1 MTAVRLGA
9 LLMIGSA
16 ACWAL
21 GLVASKAVL
30 DGTDVSSTSI
40 LTVQLGSSVAV
51 LVAVAAAR
59 RQRVAG
65 AWRDGWTGVLE
76 PGIAYHLSLAGLA
89 TTSAANATVI
99 ASLEPVV
106 IPALA
111 WWLLRTRPTRLQW
124 SMTSLATVGA
134 LVVAWDGAG
143 GESSVVGDV
152 LVFASV
158 VAAALYVVLS
168 HRQVEHHDPL
178 TLAAAQQGWA
188 LGLCLVVAVV
198 ADAGGVTAWPSG
210 AAETLAIAGSG
221 LLNYAVPFVLYLA
234 ALRYL
239 PVASAAGYL
248 SSIPVFG
255 LAASAALLGESVSV
269 VQVVGAVVVVLA
281 LVGLTRRPAPTGA
294 DAAPEQAG
302 VAAVAPGD

>member
-1 MTAVRLGA
+1 MTRPRLGA
-9 LLMIGSA
+9 LLMLASA

-30 DGTDVSSTSI
+30 DGTGASATSI
-40 LTVQLGSSVAV
+40 LTAQLGASVAV
-51 LVAVAAAR
+51 LVAVVVAR
-59 RQRVAG
+59 RQRLAP
-65 AWRDGWTGVLE
+65 ALRDGWTGLLE
-76 PGIAYHLSLAGLA
+76 PGIAYHLSLVGLVS
-89 TTSAANATVI
+89 TSAANATVI

-106 IPALA
+106 IPVLA
-111 WWLLRTRPTRLQW
+111 WWLLRMRPTRLQW

-134 LVVAWDGAG
+134 IVVAWDGG
-143 GESSVVGDV
+143 GGDASVVGDMF
-152 LVFASV
+152 VFASV

-168 HRQVEHHDPL
+168 HRQVQHHDPL

-198 ADAGGVTAWPSG
+198 ADAGGVTVWPSG
-210 AAETLAIAGSG
+210 AAESLAIGGSG
-221 LLNYAVPFVLYLA
+221 LLNYALPFVLYLA
-234 ALRYL
+234 ALRHL

-269 VQVVGAVVVVLA
+269 VQVVGAAVVVLA
-281 LVGLTRRPAPTGA
+281 LVGLTRRAASTGHDTA
-294 DAAPEQAG
+294 TEPAG
-302 VAAVAPGD
+302 VAVVASGE